1 MIPQGA
7 QTAVFLLLKI
17 ASLVGLGVY
26 MVFALI
32 MVRQEQLMA
41 RVLEEGSEPVI
52 RIAVL
57 VHLIAALTIFGIAIV
72 VL

>member
-72 VL
+72 LL